1 MNACVEALF
10 RNTKDFVNVSCE
22 KPVELQ
28 TSRRIKK
35 RFPKLIQV
43 WKPMGRRTAQWIFTH
58 CLQDIS
64 VSTTGVFKRKCE
76 WKCCFAQS
84 CLALC
89 DCRPPGS
96 SVHGILWVRILVW
109 VAIPFSRGS
118 FRPGNRTW
126 RSCIAGRLFTIWS
139 PYKISGWCLATGKGM
154 WGCREEGATSKP
166 WREASWETSWHLYLG
181 LPASSTWEENLV
193 VSATQSGVFFH
204 GSPSAPKQSSRPAP
218 QHPSDH
224 FPLITNLQP
233 ANFLLWMWVLWYKY
247 D

>member
-139 PYKISGWCLATGKGM
+139 PYKISGWCLATGDWSGDSSPYTS
-154 WGCREEGATSKP
+154 RSRRLQLGAKS
-166 WREASWETSWHLYLG
+166 SLLG
-181 LPASSTWEENLV
+181 
-193 VSATQSGVFFH
+193 
-204 GSPSAPKQSSRPAP
+204 RPAER
-218 QHPSDH
+218 HTGWKGR
-224 FPLITNLQP
+224 FCVT
-233 ANFLLWMWVLWYKY
+233 
-247 D
+247 